1 MHKIYNI
8 LSAGGVEA
16 PEPDGAF
23 YLFINFDNYSDK
35 LKTKNIFT
43 SLDLTTRLLDET
55 GVALLP
61 GSVFGRPEEE
71 YTARLSYVDFDGN
84 RTLAAAEIL
93 LPEES
98 ITEDFLST
106 YCSHLL
112 EGTNRIIGWLKS
124 L

>member
-1 MHKIYNI
+1 MI
-8 LSAGGVEA
+8 EA

-23 YLFINFDNYSDK
+23 YLFINFGNYADK
-35 LKTKNIFT
+35 LKSKDIYT
-43 SLDLTTRLLDET
+43 SLDLTTRLLNET

-71 YTARLSYVDFDGN
+71 YTARLSYVDFDGS
-84 RTLAAAEIL
+84 RALAAAEIL
-93 LPEES
+93 QPEET
-98 ITEDFLST
+98 ITEEFLST

-112 EGTNRIIGWLKS
+112 EGTNKIVRWLNS